1 VPSEAELALLEPLVA
16 EGLLPE
22 GILTDEAVAP
32 AVGDAAQNAPSRGIR
47 REAMRLLNEAGWV
60 AGNDGLVRNEAGQT
74 LDLVVIETS
83 PAFDRIVNPYV
94 SNLREAG
101 INARLERVDTAQ
113 YVERRR
119 SGDWDLTNHSPGQ
132 GFEPGTGLKQWFD
145 SSTAA
150 DSSRNIMALENPAV
164 DRLVDTAIAAQTLD
178 ELRTSVHALDRV
190 LRSIGFWIPQWEK
203 QEYWVAF
210 WDQYDHPEEIP
221 PLSLGML
228 DFWWY
233 DADKAARLREAGAL

>member
-1 VPSEAELALLEPLVA
+1 
-16 EGLLPE
+16 LPE
-22 GILTDEAVAP
+22 GILTDEAVMP
-32 AVGDAAQNAPSRGIR
+32 NVGDQAQNAVPRGVR
-47 REAMRLLNEAGWV
+47 REAMLLLNEAGWV
-60 AGNDGLVRNEAGQT
+60 AGGDGLVRNEAGET
-74 LDLVVIETS
+74 HDHVVLETS

-101 INARLERVDTAQ
+101 INARLDRVDTAQ

-132 GFEPGTGLKQWFD
+132 GFEPGTGLKQWFH

-150 DSSRNIMALENPAV
+150 GSSRNIMALENPAV

-178 ELRTSVHALDRV
+178 DLRPAVHALDRV

-203 QEYWVAF
+203 QEHWVAY
-210 WDQYDHPEEIP
+210 WDQYGHPDEIP
-221 PLSLGML
+221 PLSPGTL

-233 DADKAARLREAGAL
+233 DAEGAERLREAGAL